1 MHNNMGKLK
10 NGVKVVNF
18 EQRFLTGFLPKSTN
32 LASSLI
38 VHALWM
44 WEMNLK
50 KMMMMSEALRGKV
63 EESEYCFYRNL
74 PETPSLSPT
83 NLST

>member
-1 MHNNMGKLK
+1 MDKLNECK
-10 NGVKVVNF
+10 DDDV
-18 EQRFLTGFLPKSTN
+18 
-32 LASSLI
+32 
-38 VHALWM
+38 
-44 WEMNLK
+44 
-50 KMMMMSEALRGKV
+50 MMMSEALRGKV